1 MDRKNMAIE
10 KAKNIEKEMIETF
23 KDRKKPTRKTMKN
36 KQMNWYKREPY
47 TNGSLKRKER
57 EQKIPQ
63 KIRQKMWGNG
73 KKLMAIEKAKILWF

>member
-36 KQMNWYKREPY
+36 KQMN
-47 TNGSLKRKER
+47 
-57 EQKIPQ
+57 
-63 KIRQKMWGNG
+63 
-73 KKLMAIEKAKILWF
+73 

>member
-23 KDRKKPTRKTMKN
+23 KYRKKPTRKTVKN

-47 TNGSLKRKER
+47 TNGSLKRKDR
-57 EQKIPQ
+57 EQKNPR
-63 KIRQKMWGNG
+63 KIRQKCEEMERN
-73 KKLMAIEKAKILWF
+73 